1 MWARKII
8 NSVRHAV
15 GKIKRTNSSH
25 LVSMIFIFPLLK
37 NDLVSL
43 IEKWPITIVED
54 RDADSY
60 SITN

>member
-8 NSVRHAV
+8 NSVRHGV
-15 GKIKRTNSSH
+15 GKIKRTNSSY

-60 SITN
+60 SITK